1 MPFHS
6 SLARPAVMAVFLAG
20 VLVAVAASRPAAAQ
34 DRGLAERILSDPTP
48 TLCNSEVRAE
58 HDDCVTQRF
67 RNADEELNERYRR
80 LGGDG
85 RNREL
90 LLSAQRAWLAYRDAT
105 CAWEQDLQ
113 RGSDARTARL
123 KAINCLADVT
133 YARIDYLKQARNP

>member
-1 MPFHS
+1 MLLHPCS
-6 SLARPAVMAVFLAG
+6 TRSVVMAVLLAG
-20 VLVAVAASRPAAAQ
+20 GLAAASPPNPAAAQ

-105 CAWEQDLQ
+105 CAWEQDLR
-113 RGSDARTARL
+113 RGADARTARL